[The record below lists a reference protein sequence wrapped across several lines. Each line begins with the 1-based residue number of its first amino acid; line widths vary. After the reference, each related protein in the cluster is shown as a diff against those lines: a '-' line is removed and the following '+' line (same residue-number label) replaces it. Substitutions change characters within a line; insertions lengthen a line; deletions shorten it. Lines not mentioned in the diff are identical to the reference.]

1 VPEPK
6 GELVVGVRPLFL
18 RADKIVHSQQDTL
31 KFRAFVQ
38 VLGVHDFFVP
48 DSSSDEGG
56 GSSSSYDGDDGYP
69 GCDARRGLLCP
80 WPQVYQLAADADE
93 AGNPLSSLSRLGGRA
108 SWSFMASLRWLAGLS
123 YLIFMPKLSTHHM
136 HDPGSIVPYIR
147 PKVITDNQMS
157 RIKYNYH
164 INNVSKDYDDSQQ
177 NRTVED
183 SKTPQ
188 ERQPGQH
195 VA

>member
-1 VPEPK
+1 VVPEPE

-48 DSSSDEGG
+48 DSSFDEG
-56 GSSSSYDGDDGYP
+56 GSSSSYDSDDGYP
-69 GCDARRGLLCP
+69 GCDARRGLLRP
-80 WPQVYQLAADADE
+80 WPQVYRLAVDADE
-93 AGNPLSSLSRLGGRA
+93 AGNPLPSLSRHGGR
-108 SWSFMASLRWLAGLS
+108 ASLRWLAGLS

-157 RIKYNYH
+157 
-164 INNVSKDYDDSQQ
+164 
-177 NRTVED
+177 
-183 SKTPQ
+183 
-188 ERQPGQH
+188 
-195 VA
+195 